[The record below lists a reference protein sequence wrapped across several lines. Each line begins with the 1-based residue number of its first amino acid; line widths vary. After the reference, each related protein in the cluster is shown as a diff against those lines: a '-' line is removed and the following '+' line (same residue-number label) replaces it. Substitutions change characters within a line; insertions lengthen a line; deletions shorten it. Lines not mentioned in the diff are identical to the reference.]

1 MFNLFGKKKHEEPD
15 RSLIVPRIKNIDM
28 LAFAREKGMPEKDWP
43 ITQPLAA
50 DLLIAYAFDL
60 PGVFQMLRQADLKR
74 LNLKPDELKAIAV
87 ENLRPRLGKMKTESQ
102 GTPVYMLT
110 TGDDLGACLLLFDD
124 LWEDFVSRLPGE
136 TVVAVPSRRIVLQT
150 STEWPGALDLL
161 RELVA
166 DVWERYPTDRLSD
179 ELLVRRRGS
188 WTGFHESK

>member
-15 RSLIVPRIKNIDM
+15 ASLIVPRIKNIDM

-43 ITQPLAA
+43 ITQPFAA

-87 ENLRPRLGKMKTESQ
+87 ENLRLRIGKMKTESQ
-102 GTPVYMLT
+102 GTSVYMLT

-124 LWEDFVSRLPGE
+124 VWEDFASRLPGE
-136 TVVAVPSRRIVLQT
+136 TVVGVPSRGIVLQT
-150 STEWPGALDLL
+150 STEWAG
-161 RELVA
+161 
-166 DVWERYPTDRLSD
+166 
-179 ELLVRRRGS
+179 RGG
-188 WTGFHESK
+188 TLTRTRC